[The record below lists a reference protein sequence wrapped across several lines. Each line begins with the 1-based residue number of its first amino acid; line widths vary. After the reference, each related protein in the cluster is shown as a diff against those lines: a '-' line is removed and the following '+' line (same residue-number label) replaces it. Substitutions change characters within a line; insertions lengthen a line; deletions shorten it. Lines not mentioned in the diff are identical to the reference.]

1 MRVSR
6 EIEPLISEEGRAMVL
21 ITRTAHL
28 IDLEKKKGKQLKI
41 NWEICTQ
48 HTTCMCSYGHGACD
62 P

>member
-28 IDLEKKKGKQLKI
+28 IDLEKKRETIENKLGNLYATY
-41 NWEICTQ
+41 NM
-48 HTTCMCSYGHGACD
+48 HV
-62 P
+62 